1 LIRSQP
7 MDPYS
12 VIPDN
17 STVPELTDLQLLYL
31 DQPTGGGCGYVA
43 FSFTPNISMLPLYE
57 QAVGQRCRV
66 LRTRW
71 SDPGVRWGS
80 QERHPDA
87 PRVARRR

>member
-1 LIRSQP
+1 
-7 MDPYS
+7 MDSYS

-43 FSFTPNISMLPLYE
+43 FSFTPNISMLSLYE

-66 LRTRW
+66 LRTRAGQTQACGGAVK
-71 SDPGVRWGS
+71 SVTPTL
-80 QERHPDA
+80 
-87 PRVARRR
+87 RVSLDGASWE